1 MLLAVF
7 SYPKHFHITQVAIKH
22 AMKHIPYVTSVAVIW
37 DDTHDVEVPLQ
48 VFKDDDNIVLYPWS
62 WLSKDITLDGNNWA
76 GQQIVKLHADLIL
89 PQDEFILMDGD
100 LVINQ
105 DIDPANILYS
115 NCIPRQ
121 HGRYDHVAEL
131 LGLGVYDFASCPF
144 MYVKA
149 QWLKNIRHLCETNS
163 HTTIDKRL
171 LSAFETA
178 QSYNNLNYLL
188 EWNVIARYILQ
199 VLKLPKRIE
208 YFHRHSV
215 NGPNFYK
222 YYNNEEN
229 FVCNGPDN
237 IDLDFYR
244 AEGIWIKED
253 LMKRLGY

>member
-22 AMKHIPYVTSVAVIW
+22 AIKHIPNITSVAIIW
-37 DDTHDVEVPLQ
+37 DDTHDIDVPIQLLANDKQ
-48 VFKDDDNIVLYPWS
+48 VIYPWS
-62 WLSKDITLDGNNWA
+62 CLSNVITLDNNNWV
-76 GQQIVKLHADLIL
+76 GQQIIKLHADLIL
-89 PQDEFILMDGD
+89 PEDEFILMDGD
-100 LVINQ
+100 LIINQ

-131 LGLGVYDFASCPF
+131 LGLGVYDFSSCPF

-149 QWLKNIRHLCETNS
+149 QWLKNIRELCEINS
-163 HTTIDKRL
+163 HTSIDKRL
-171 LSAFETA
+171 LSAFDTV
-178 QSYNNLNYLL
+178 QSHNNVNYLL
-188 EWNVIARYILQ
+188 EWNIISRYILQ

-208 YFHRHSV
+208 YFHRHSI

-222 YYNNEEN
+222 CYNNEEN

-237 IDLDFYR
+237 IDLEFYQ
-244 AEGIWIKED
+244 KENTYICIN
-253 LMKRLGY
+253 LMNQLGY